1 MAEPL
6 EIFVQELE
14 AFLSQCLRHKVGYAA
29 LLGPAPGRGEARAKV
44 TQGHLVEIVDWD
56 VGPLR

>member
-1 MAEPL
+1 ME
-6 EIFVQELE
+6 ELE

-56 VGPLR
+56 VSPLR